1 MWGSFL
7 TIDGQRRRLLLLLA
21 STVATL
27 VVSLAF
33 DASHMPLDSP
43 VGLTFETTTFDV
55 ESATFPTH
63 GPRKLIN
70 SCLVQA
76 RKPRCT
82 SRRRRGSDR
91 FKVIIWATDG
101 SEVANYALPYA
112 KSIAQAH
119 RAKLIVVHVD
129 EFVVGRGGGYSVNI
143 NESQIQA
150 AILRQVDKLKREGLD
165 ACLYVSR
172 TWVGGAPRAIA
183 NIAIEVDADLII
195 GGTRGR
201 ARRGLL
207 LGLLTSSVTRRL
219 TRMAH
224 CPVLTIPTRSPHAF
238 LL

>member
-1 MWGSFL
+1 MLGNFL
-7 TIDGQRRRLLLLLA
+7 MVDGPRRVLLLLA
-21 STVATL
+21 SAVATL

-33 DASHMPLDSP
+33 DAGPRPLDSA
-43 VGLTFETTTFDV
+43 VGLTLETAAFYA
-55 ESATFPTH
+55 EPATFPVQE
-63 GPRKLIN
+63 PRKFIN
-70 SCLVQA
+70 SSPVQA
-76 RKPRCT
+76 RKPRST
-82 SRRRRGSDR
+82 GRHRKHSDR
-91 FKVIIWATDG
+91 FKVIVWATDG
-101 SEVANYALPYA
+101 SEVANNAFPYA

-143 NESQIQA
+143 DESQIQA
-150 AILRQVDKLKREGLD
+150 AILTQVDGLKREGLD

-201 ARRGLL
+201 GLL
-207 LGLLTSSVTRRL
+207 RSLLTGSVIRKL

-224 CPVLTIPTRSPHAF
+224 CPVLSIPTRSPHAF